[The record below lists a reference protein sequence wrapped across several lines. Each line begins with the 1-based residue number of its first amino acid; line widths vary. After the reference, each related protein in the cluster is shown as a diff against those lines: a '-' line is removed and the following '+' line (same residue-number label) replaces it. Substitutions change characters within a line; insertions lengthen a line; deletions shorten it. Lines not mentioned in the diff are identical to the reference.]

1 MTPPQM
7 LSLAY
12 IPLQEDLLP
21 QIMPISAEA
30 YPDSWTEQMFRDE
43 LGNHLSRFYVAFD
56 GEMLVGY
63 CGFWLVADEAHIT
76 TIAVGLESRQRGYGR
91 RLMEHLLE
99 TATNEGA
106 TLAALEVRTSNAAA
120 IGLYTSLG
128 FKLVGRRKGYYA
140 KTNED
145 ALMMI
150 KDLG

>member
-1 MTPPQM
+1 MTAPQTM
-7 LSLAY
+7 ELAY
-12 IPLQEDLLP
+12 IPLQEEFLP
-21 QIMPISAEA
+21 DIMPVSDEA

-56 GEMLVGY
+56 GELLVGY
-63 CGFWLVADEAHIT
+63 CGFWLVAGEAHIT
-76 TIAVGLESRQRGYGR
+76 TIAVGQKLRGRGYGR
-91 RLMEHLLE
+91 RLLEHLLE
-99 TATNEGA
+99 TAEGEGA
-106 TLAALEVRTSNAAA
+106 TLAALEVRTSNEPA